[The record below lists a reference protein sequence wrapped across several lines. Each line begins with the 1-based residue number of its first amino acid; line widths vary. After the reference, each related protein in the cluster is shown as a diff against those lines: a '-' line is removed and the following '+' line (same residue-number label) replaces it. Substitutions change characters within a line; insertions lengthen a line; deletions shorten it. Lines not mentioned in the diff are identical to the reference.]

1 MRDENRNNGMR
12 IRQCYNNREGIEM
25 ILTDN
30 RLLQGSFMF
39 RRAPAGWFASLM
51 LLAAT
56 ILPQLAEA
64 ARDYEIW
71 AIDQGTHI
79 VHIYDSGLNEID
91 RIDLGSHGAQVPH
104 MIDFTSDHAY
114 AFIANL
120 GSGDVAVVR
129 TADREVIDIVKTG
142 PRTHM
147 AGVKPDDSAVIADVI
162 GAADQARDGRLVEIV
177 IDLETETFAIGRTL
191 IVAEDP
197 AVQEVADRFPETAPI
212 CHEYTPDS
220 RHAFVTLG
228 PGLHHGGLVIVDT
241 GNFTVTKAFPPDV
254 LRVNCGTALTPD
266 GRHMLVNG
274 GDKEVGVWYAIDTA
288 TLEVVRESSS
298 RGHDAHGVWTTPDG
312 REIWMINRVS
322 DDGIIIDPVTLD
334 IIGEI
339 ADIGETPD
347 IIAMSPDSRYAY
359 FSLRGP
365 NPKSAPHVA
374 VGTTPGF
381 SVVDIAERRLVRLVE
396 PAKGNPDSDFH
407 GIGVRVLH

>member
-1 MRDENRNNGMR
+1 MIRTNRRSASPPAGPVCA
-12 IRQCYNNREGIEM
+12 QG
-25 ILTDN
+25 
-30 RLLQGSFMF
+30 LLLALLLSLAGSAVS
-39 RRAPAGWFASLM
+39 APAS
-51 LLAAT
+51 
-56 ILPQLAEA
+56 
-64 ARDYEIW
+64 DYEIW

-79 VHIYDSGLNEID
+79 VHIYDSELNEVD
-91 RIDLGSHGAQVPH
+91 RIDLGAHGARVPH

-129 TADREVIDIVKTG
+129 TADREVLELVRTG

-147 AGVKPDDSAVIADVI
+147 AGVAPDDGVVIADVI
-162 GAADQARDGRLVEIV
+162 GAADQPRDGKLVEIV
-177 IDLETETFAIGRTL
+177 LDLESETFSIGRTL
-191 IVAEDP
+191 VVAEDP
-197 AVQEVADRFPETAPI
+197 AVEAFGDRFPETAPI
-212 CHEYTPDS
+212 CHEYSSDS
-220 RHAFVTLG
+220 RYAFVTLG

-241 GNFTVTKAFPPDV
+241 GSFTVAKAFAPDE
-254 LRVNCGTALTPD
+254 LSVNCGTALTPD
-266 GRHMLVNG
+266 GSRMLVNG
-274 GDKEVGVWYAIDTA
+274 GDRETGVWYAIDTG
-288 TLEVVRESSS
+288 TLEVVHEASS

-322 DDGIIIDPVTLD
+322 DDGIIIDPRTL
-334 IIGEI
+334 EI
-339 ADIGETPD
+339 LEEIDDIGETPD
-347 IIAMSPDSRYAY
+347 IIAMSPDSRLAF

-381 SVVDIAERRLVRLVE
+381 SVVDIRERRLVRLVE

>member
-1 MRDENRNNGMR
+1 M
-12 IRQCYNNREGIEM
+12 IR
-25 ILTDN
+25 TDK
-30 RLLQGSFMF
+30 RLPQAWITVAC
-39 RRAPAGWFASLM
+39 APVGWFASL
-51 LLAAT
+51 LLIVSIT
-56 ILPQLAEA
+56 PQLAEA
-64 ARDYEIW
+64 AGDFEVW
-71 AIDQGTHI
+71 ALDQGTHI
-79 VHIYDSGLNEID
+79 VHIYDSELAEID
-91 RIDLGSHGAQVPH
+91 RIDLGAHGARVPH

-129 TADREVIDIVKTG
+129 TADREVLELVKTG

-147 AGVKPDDSAVIADVI
+147 AGVMPDDSAVIADVI
-162 GAADQARDGRLVEIV
+162 GAADQPRTGKLVEIV
-177 IDLETETFAIGRTL
+177 VDLEAETFTVGRTL
-191 IVAEDP
+191 VVAEDP
-197 AVQEVADRFPETAPI
+197 AVKKVADRFPETAPI
-212 CHEYTPDS
+212 CHEYTPDN
-220 RHAFVTLG
+220 RHAYVTLG

-241 GNFTVTKAFPPDV
+241 GSFTVTKAFPPDV
-254 LRVNCGTALTPD
+254 LKVNCGTALTPD

-288 TLEVVRESSS
+288 THEVVRESSS

-322 DDGIIIDPVTLD
+322 DDGIIIDPESLD
-334 IIGEI
+334 IIAEI
-339 ADIGETPD
+339 DDIGDTPD
-347 IIAMSPDSRYAY
+347 IIAMSPDSRYAF

-365 NPKSAPHVA
+365 NPKSAPHLA

-381 SVVDIAERRLVRLVE
+381 SVVDVDERRLLRLVE

>member
-1 MRDENRNNGMR
+1 
-12 IRQCYNNREGIEM
+12 M
-25 ILTDN
+25 IPHHKQRPQTWLSTV
-30 RLLQGSFMF
+30 LAL
-39 RRAPAGWFASLM
+39 A
-51 LLAAT
+51 LLAA
-56 ILPQLAEA
+56 PAAALAFK
-64 ARDYEIW
+64 DYEIW

-79 VHIYDSGLNEID
+79 VHIYDSGLNEVD
-91 RIDLGSHGAQVPH
+91 RIDLGAHGARVPH

-129 TADREVIDIVKTG
+129 TADREVLDIIKTG

-147 AGVKPDDSAVIADVI
+147 AGVTPDDGLVIADVI
-162 GAADQARDGRLVEIV
+162 GAADQPRDGKLVEIV
-177 IDLETETFAIGRTL
+177 LDLEAETFTIGRTL
-191 IVAEDP
+191 VVAEDP
-197 AVQEVADRFPETAPI
+197 VVKALGDRFPETAPI

-220 RHAFVTLG
+220 RFAFVTLG

-241 GNFTVTKAFPPDV
+241 GSFTVRKAFPPDE
-254 LRVNCGTALTPD
+254 LSVNCGTALTPD
-266 GRHMLVNG
+266 GRRMLVNG

-288 TLEVVRESSS
+288 TFEVVHESTS

-322 DDGIIIDPVTLD
+322 DDGIIIDPDTLA
-334 IIGEI
+334 IVGEI
-339 ADIGETPD
+339 DDIGETPD
-347 IIAMSPDSRYAY
+347 IIAMSPDSRYAF

-365 NPKSAPHVA
+365 HPKSAPHVA

-381 SVVDIAERRLVRLVE
+381 SVVDIRERRLVRLIE
-396 PAKGNPDSDFH
+396 PAKGNPESDFH